1 MLIDDY
7 IERAEN
13 AIKENNLEFAKKIF
27 NEIVNVYIIDIKGLL
42 EGTSESTARSNV
54 GFNVNIDDSTHKFP
68 TETDYINDLQI
79 ILPKLKKYAEEVKI
93 KKGGPMHNAPV
104 SNQTISI
111 NNSEIK
117 NSNIGT
123 RNSEKR
129 KLIKLLA
136 LFATILAGV
145 AAVITLIL
153 EIIGYI

>member
-1 MLIDDY
+1 M
-7 IERAEN
+7 
-13 AIKENNLEFAKKIF
+13 
-27 NEIVNVYIIDIKGLL
+27 

-93 KKGGPMHNAPV
+93 KKAALCIMRPSV
-104 SNQTISI
+104 TKQFQLIT
-111 NNSEIK
+111 SEIK